1 MSVFYLVDNNRRAL
15 LHAAGINDTS
25 AYIPAIL
32 HHLGVTGH
40 AITPDQLD
48 TLTESDVLLA
58 VRTPL
63 PALPCTIIS
72 FAASQ
77 DPMMSVEEKMY
88 GQLLADG
95 KSLAIFAPI
104 FPEGEGEEVL
114 ATAVCEDGSVVP
126 AWIRTGKRYDYAFD
140 LPASV
145 WYSGDGYPAPGGK
158 NMFNFSFGVGRVP
171 DMRPLPIPYDTSV
184 AYNDELCCQL
194 RNILLAAGVPMF
206 HTLPPLSDGSVPD
219 FALHFSGDDDACSA
233 SLNLTAALNMES
245 FGLPYHINAMPADD
259 TRFVMDRDVYEE
271 LKRHG
276 CETALHTNF
285 YGRPYTAETQAKQ
298 VELFRKIFGE
308 LPKTNVNHCL
318 IQDGST
324 AERLSWLES
333 HGIGGDNDKMGE
345 IDTNDINA
353 FNLTGYAFG
362 TSFPRY
368 TCTDAKDG
376 NRVVRTLD
384 IPITYYE
391 PRLDSDRYNNEPQI
405 LQYLEN
411 SAAHGRISQ
420 FFIHPHYLNPSYD
433 RITSTF
439 AAIKRIQ
446 AYIREKQYKVWYT
459 TTDTIT
465 AYWHNR
471 SASTLEADGAG
482 NWKLYAACA
491 LCVLLPEGVESIQ
504 CGGEQLSL
512 EKRVV
517 SGREVTIAAVPAAG
531 EYTLVLA

>member
-1 MSVFYLVDNNRRAL
+1 MHVYYLVDKDRRARL
-15 LHAAGINDTS
+15 QAAGINDTS

-32 HHLGVTGH
+32 HLLGVTGQ
-40 AITPDQLD
+40 AIAPDQLN

-63 PALPCTIIS
+63 PSLPCTIIS

-77 DPMMSVEEKMY
+77 DPMAPVEQKLY
-88 GQLLADG
+88 GKLLADD

-104 FPEGEGEEVL
+104 CSEGEGEEVL
-114 ATAVCEDGSVVP
+114 ACAELEDGSVVP
-126 AWIRTGKRYDYAFD
+126 AWTRTGKRYDYAFD

-158 NMFNFSFGVGRVP
+158 NLFGFSFGIGRVP

-184 AYNDELCCQL
+184 AYNDELCWQI

-206 HTLPPLSDGSVPD
+206 HTLPPLADGSVPD

-285 YGRPYTAETQAKQ
+285 YGKPYTVETQAQQ

-318 IQDGST
+318 IQDNST
-324 AERLSWLES
+324 SERLSWLES
-333 HGIGGDNDKMGE
+333 CGIYGDNDKMGE
-345 IDTNDINA
+345 IDASDINA

-368 TCTDAKDG
+368 TCADAKAG
-376 NRVVRTLD
+376 NRIVRTLE

-391 PRLDSDRYNNEPQI
+391 PRLDNDHYNNEPQI

-420 FFIHPHYLNPSYD
+420 FFIHPHYLNPSYA

-439 AAIKRIQ
+439 TALKRIQ
-446 AYIREKQYKVWYT
+446 AFIQEKQYKVWYT

-465 AYWHNR
+465 AYWHDR
-471 SASTLEADGAG
+471 SASTLEAAESGA
-482 NWKLYAACA
+482 WKLTAACP
-491 LCVLLPEGVESIQ
+491 LSVILPDNVESVQ
-504 CGGEQLSL
+504 CGGETLPV
-512 EKRVV
+512 ENRVI
-517 SGREVTIAAVPAAG
+517 SGKAMRITAIPAAG